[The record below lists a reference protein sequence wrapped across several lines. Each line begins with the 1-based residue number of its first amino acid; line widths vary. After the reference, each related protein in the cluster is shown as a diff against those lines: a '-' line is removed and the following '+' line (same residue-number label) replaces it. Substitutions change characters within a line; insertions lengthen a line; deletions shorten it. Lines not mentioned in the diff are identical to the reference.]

1 MFSPK
6 SMSNLERLTVYDTII
21 KTIRVDSVEQTTQT
35 THTELFYLSSKNYS
49 LYRNQSFAVL

>member
-1 MFSPK
+1 
-6 SMSNLERLTVYDTII
+6 MSNLERLTVYDTII